1 MLNLDFIKSKQNFYM
16 NFIKKIG
23 IGYFL
28 MLLLCVIIIIVAEN
42 MFMNGDELHGI
53 FIGLWAPMLIGIM
66 IFFKLVDN
74 GSK

>member
-1 MLNLDFIKSKQNFYM
+1 M
-16 NFIKKIG
+16 NFIKKMG

-28 MLLLCVIIIIVAEN
+28 MLLLCAAIIVLAEY
-42 MFMNGDELHGI
+42 MFISGDHMHGL

>member
-1 MLNLDFIKSKQNFYM
+1 M
-16 NFIKKIG
+16 NSLKEIG

-28 MLLLCVIIIIVAEN
+28 MFLLCILIIVVSEYT
-42 MFMNGDELHGI
+42 FIYIDEMHGL